1 MLFKNI
7 FFIIELNLG
16 KNLLIDLV
24 ECYFFRINLKLELL
38 VFEVV
43 YEYLYIFLFMI
54 FDLNKY
60 SFLI

>member
-38 VFEVV
+38 EFEVV
-43 YEYLYIFLFMI
+43 NEYFYL
-54 FDLNKY
+54 
-60 SFLI
+60 

>member
-24 ECYFFRINLKLELL
+24 ECYFFRIKLKLELL
-38 VFEVV
+38 VFEIVN
-43 YEYLYIFLFMI
+43 EYFCL
-54 FDLNKY
+54 
-60 SFLI
+60 